1 MVVLTHDPVVAS
13 FNGGHMVEGPSYRV
27 ARAKGS
33 TSWLVIVTVSGR
45 GWVGSAE
52 GGADL
57 LPGEAVLLAPN
68 HPHAY
73 RTAEGS
79 ETWELRWAHFHPRS
93 DWGPILSWQ
102 DSGPGLRRTK
112 LGAEFEPVIQA
123 LDAVRLHGLRSADV
137 YEERLGM
144 ATLESA
150 LVRIRRAAADEE
162 PQGDPRLRRAVAF
175 TLRHLHEPIGPDEM
189 AAAAALSPSRLGAL
203 FRQEIGVSPR
213 AFLERQRIAK
223 ARQLLAMTDLPVKAI
238 AAEVGF
244 ASEFYFANRFR
255 QATGLS
261 PTACRA
267 AARRNHP

>member
-1 MVVLTHDPVVAS
+1 MAIITHDPVIAS
-13 FNGGHMVEGPSYRV
+13 FSGGHMVEGPGYRIV
-27 ARAKGS
+27 RARGS

-45 GWVGSAE
+45 GWVGGADR
-52 GGADL
+52 GADL
-57 LPGEAVLLAPN
+57 VPGEAVLLAPN

-93 DWGPILSWQ
+93 DWGPILSWN
-102 DSGPGLRRTK
+102 DTVPGLRRTK
-112 LGAEFEPVIQA
+112 LGAEFEPVVQA

-175 TLRHLHEPIGPDEM
+175 TLRHLHEPIGPEEM

-238 AAEVGF
+238 SAEVGF

-255 QATGLS
+255 HATGLS

-267 AARRNHP
+267 AARRGHS